1 MNRQAR
7 RNDYGKRW
15 AAFALVVLAPS
26 LTHAVVSPAR
36 FWFSLSDT
44 QPYQFSAFGPTGV
57 APGAPRLE
65 VVEGGSDSIYL
76 WARPQTDS
84 ANPLLKLQNFSL
96 NLVLSSASLVAIDGV
111 EVNNPP
117 GDVTPSNNRFGVV
130 IDSGHQQSVVTGA
143 GVKTYPV
150 VTASS
155 LLRFGGFTVTEPTAL
170 TGIGPNCTGDC
181 AGGVGAPAWLLGKID
196 FSGLNAGVA
205 TGSLQ
210 VGSLSITHAGETT
223 PFTQVRFGDGPF
235 VYDAAL
241 QREVTLDAT
250 PELRLLVVDALQGDY
265 NNDNRVDA
273 ADYTLWRDTLGS
285 TIQLAADGDANGTV
299 DAGDYGVWRATYGA
313 VLGGSSSV
321 PEPGVIALMGAVA
334 IVLVIKSPRRVLHAA
349 AIGVLISPM
358 ILVNGTQAVTFDVA
372 WDIDGNGAWTNPGNW
387 NPPMVPDNTVDTYNV
402 TIDLL
407 GISPYTVSLETPI
420 TIDSLELSSSNAT
433 LDLFDGVLNVNNF
446 IAPVEGVLS
455 FTGTTPSLNAFSSN
469 VVVRHE
475 LVASANNA
483 FLGVASFDNFG
494 VVNVSGGLTLFS
506 IGPISNSGGFHLSNG
521 GRLDLIP
528 GAPYTHVGSAVV
540 AGSGTFAVDS
550 NASGSIDMMDVFTN
564 SAVVRPGDSP
574 GILTIDGNYEQ
585 TALGS
590 LEIEIGGLTAGTQ
603 HDRLVVNGN
612 ATLAGR
618 LDLPLINAFTP
629 SVNDE
634 VTILTAGGSIS
645 GGFDSIHVTDLPNG
659 IAQRLVYNASDVRVQ
674 FVTPTTATF
683 TATGATVSWAT
694 AFGGTAPDS
703 TKNVSLFNNTPGLVP
718 QTVVVSAPAVPT
730 APNAAHS
737 LLVSDASEAITVL
750 IDNTNLSV
758 STAITIGQNGVIEI
772 AGTGLLATETLAVN
786 NGGRFTGGGIIL
798 GEASVG
804 SAGAG
809 AAVFDPVGT
818 LEIEGAYTQNAKGRL
833 AVELP
838 SDVFSG
844 NDKMTVAGDVTLG
857 GFLEIDVSDLTDPE
871 FTPGDSYQLI
881 LTEGVIS
888 GEFERIDVV
897 GRDDLYFE
905 VTYGGAPSESQ
916 GFVNALSAP
925 FMSLAQSI
933 SLEVV
938 SATGYYRGDG
948 NQDGAIDDVDAQIFA
963 SMMLDNAMLTF
974 DYDCN
979 QESMCVAA
987 ANFKDAFDFV
997 DTTPTD
1003 LRTVDFF
1010 DIPRFAEALADYQ
1023 NLSLATAYA
1032 RINTAMIDA
1041 QMRLLVPEP
1050 ATAWLIAMAVSG
1062 AVTSR
1067 RVR

>member
-1 MNRQAR
+1 MNRQTR
-7 RNDYGKRW
+7 RSDYGMRW
-15 AAFALVVLAPS
+15 AACAVAVLAPS
-26 LTHAVVSPAR
+26 LVHAVVSPAR

-44 QPYQFSAFGPTGV
+44 QPYQFSAFGPAGV

-76 WARPQTDS
+76 WARPQTDP
-84 ANPLLKLQNFSL
+84 ANTLLNLQNFSL
-96 NLVLSSASLVAIDGV
+96 NLVLSSATSVAIDGV

-130 IDSGHQQSVVTGA
+130 IDSDHQQSVATGA

-155 LLRFGGFTVTEPTAL
+155 LLRFGGFTVTEPTAV
-170 TGIGPNCTGDC
+170 TGIGPICSGDC

-196 FSGLNAGVA
+196 LSGLNAGVA

-241 QREVTLDAT
+241 QREVTLDAI
-250 PELRLLVVDALQGDY
+250 PELKLLVVDELQGDY

-273 ADYTLWRDTLGS
+273 ADYTVWRNTLGS
-285 TIQLAADGDANGTV
+285 TILLAADGDANGTV

-313 VLGGSSSV
+313 VLGGSTAV
-321 PEPGVIALMGAVA
+321 PEPATPLLIAIAT
-334 IVLVIKSPRRVLHAA
+334 IVVMLIARRRVSC
-349 AIGVLISPM
+349 VLTSAVLASIFTCQEAS
-358 ILVNGTQAVTFDVA
+358 AVTIESAWNSGGSGPWVVA
-372 WDIDGNGAWTNPGNW
+372 ANW
-387 NPPMVPDNTVDTYNV
+387 SPPVVPDNGTNTHNVTLGQVGAPYTVTLETPV
-402 TIDLL
+402 TIDGLT
-407 GISPYTVSLETPI
+407 ISNRDAMLE
-420 TIDSLELSSSNAT
+420 
-433 LDLFDGVLNVNNF
+433 LFDGVLNVNNF

-469 VVVRHE
+469 VVVQHG
-475 LVASANNA
+475 LVASASNA
-483 FLGVASFDNFG
+483 FLGVASFENLG
-494 VVNVSGGLTLFS
+494 AVNVSGGLTLFS
-506 IGPISNSGGFHLSNG
+506 IGPISNSGDFLLSNG

-550 NASGSIDMMDVFTN
+550 NASGSIDLMDVFTN

-585 TALGS
+585 TAAGL

-603 HDRLVVNGN
+603 HDQLIVNGG
-612 ATLAGR
+612 AMLAGR
-618 LDLPLINAFTP
+618 LELPLINAFTP
-629 SVNDE
+629 VVNDE
-634 VTILTAGGSIS
+634 VTILTAGGNIS
-645 GGFDSIHVTDLPNG
+645 GGFDAIHVTDLPSG
-659 IAQRLVYNASDVRVQ
+659 IAQRLVYNAGDVRVQ
-674 FVTPTTATF
+674 FVAPTAIAF
-683 TATGATVSWAT
+683 TATGPTVSWAT

-703 TKNVSLFNNTPGLVP
+703 TKNVSQFNNTIGVVP
-718 QTVVVSAPAVPT
+718 QIVVVSPPAVPT

-737 LLVSDASEAITVL
+737 LALSDAAEPITVL
-750 IDNTNLSV
+750 IDNANLSI
-758 STAITIGQNGVIEI
+758 STTTTIGQNGAIVLS
-772 AGTGLLATETLAVN
+772 GTGVLATETLAVN
-786 NGGRFTGGGIIL
+786 GGGIFTGDGKVI
-798 GEASVG
+798 GDVVVG
-804 SAGAG
+804 SAGVGVAL
-809 AAVFDPVGT
+809 FDPIGT
-818 LEIEGAYTQNAKGRL
+818 LQVEGDYTQGVNGRF
-833 AVELP
+833 AAELP
-838 SDVFSG
+838 TDVLSG
-844 NDKMTVAGDVTLG
+844 NDKLMVAGDVALG
-857 GFLEIDVSDLTDPE
+857 GVLELDVSELTDPE
-871 FTPGDSYQLI
+871 FTPGAAYELVI
-881 LTEGVIS
+881 TEGTVS

-905 VTYGGAPSESQ
+905 VTYSGAPSESQ
-916 GFVNALSAP
+916 GYANSLSAAS
-925 FMSLAQSI
+925 M

-938 SATGYYRGDG
+938 FATGYYRGDG

-963 SMMLDNAMLTF
+963 SMMLDNTMLTF

-997 DTTPTD
+997 DTTPND

-1032 RINTAMIDA
+1032 RINTAMFDA

-1050 ATAWLIAMAVSG
+1050 AAAWLVAMAVSG
-1062 AVTSR
+1062 AAASR

>member
-1 MNRQAR
+1 MNRQTR
-7 RNDYGKRW
+7 RTDYGKRW

-26 LTHAVVSPAR
+26 LSHAVVSPAR
-36 FWFSLSDT
+36 FWFSLSAT
-44 QPYQFSAFGPTGV
+44 QPYQFLAFGPAGV

-65 VVEGGSDSIYL
+65 AVVGGSDSIYL
-76 WARPQTDS
+76 WARPQTDP
-84 ANPLLKLQNFSL
+84 ANTLLNLQNFSL
-96 NLVLSSASLVAIDGV
+96 NLVLSNSTSVVIDGV

-117 GDVTPSNNRFGVV
+117 GDEETPSNNRFGVV
-130 IDSGHQQSVVTGA
+130 IDSDHQQSVVTGA

-150 VTASS
+150 VTANS
-155 LLRFGGFTVTEPTAL
+155 LLRFGGFTVTEPTAV
-170 TGIGPNCTGDC
+170 TGIGPICTGDC
-181 AGGVGAPAWLLGKID
+181 AGGVSAPAWLIGKID
-196 FSGLNAGVA
+196 LSGLNAGVT

-210 VGSLSITHAGETT
+210 VGSLSITHTGETT

-241 QREVTLDAT
+241 QREVTLDAI
-250 PELRLLVVDALQGDY
+250 PELRLLVVDSLQGDY

-273 ADYTLWRDTLGS
+273 ADYTVWRNTLGS
-285 TIQLAADGDANGTV
+285 TILLAADGDANGTV

-313 VLGGSSSV
+313 VLGGSTAV
-321 PEPGVIALMGAVA
+321 PEPVA
-334 IVLVIKSPRRVLHAA
+334 PVLV
-349 AIGVLISPM
+349 AIGVVGLALIVRVRKSRGLAVGMLLLPL
-358 ILVNGTQAVTFDVA
+358 LVTCDATAVTIESSWNFPGSGPWVVA
-372 WDIDGNGAWTNPGNW
+372 ANW
-387 NPPMVPDNTVDTYNV
+387 SPPMVPDNGTNTHNVTLGQVGLPPYTVTLETPV
-402 TIDLL
+402 TIDGL
-407 GISPYTVSLETPI
+407 S
-420 TIDSLELSSSNAT
+420 IDNRDAT

-469 VVVRHE
+469 VVVQHG
-475 LVASANNA
+475 LVASAINA
-483 FLGVASFDNFG
+483 FIGVASFENLG
-494 VVNVSGGLTLFS
+494 AVNVSGGLTLFS
-506 IGPISNSGGFHLSNG
+506 IGPISNSGVFYVTNG

-528 GAPYTHVGSAVV
+528 GAPYTHVGSAVL

-550 NASGSIDMMDVFTN
+550 NASGSIDSMDVFTN

-585 TALGS
+585 TASGL

-603 HDRLVVNGN
+603 HDRLVVNGG
-612 ATLAGR
+612 AMLAGR
-618 LDLPLINAFTP
+618 LELPLINAFVP

-634 VTILTAGGSIS
+634 VPILTAGGNIS
-645 GGFDSIHVTDLPNG
+645 GGFDAIHVTDLPSG

-674 FVTPTTATF
+674 FVAPTTATF

-737 LLVSDASEAITVL
+737 LTVSDAAEPITVQ
-750 IDNTNLSV
+750 IDNTNLSI
-758 STAITIGQNGVIEI
+758 STTTTIGQNGAIVL
-772 AGTGLLATETLAVN
+772 AGTGVLATETLAVN
-786 NGGRFTGGGIIL
+786 NGGRFTGGGTIL
-798 GEASVG
+798 GEVSVG

-818 LEIEGAYTQNAKGRL
+818 LQIEGAYTQNAKGRF

-844 NDKMTVAGDVTLG
+844 NDKLTVTGDVVLG
-857 GFLEIDVSDLTDPE
+857 GVLELDVSDLTDPE

-881 LTEGVIS
+881 LTEGVVS
-888 GEFERIDVV
+888 GEFERIDVI

-905 VTYGGAPSESQ
+905 ATYGGAPSESQ
-916 GFVNALSAP
+916 GFANSLSAAS
-925 FMSLAQSI
+925 M

-938 SATGYYRGDG
+938 FATGYYRGDG

-997 DTTPTD
+997 DTTPND

-1032 RINTAMIDA
+1032 RINTAMVDA
-1041 QMRLLVPEP
+1041 QMRLLAPEP
-1050 ATAWLIAMAVSG
+1050 AAAWLVAMAVSG
-1062 AVTSR
+1062 AVASR

>member
-1 MNRQAR
+1 MNRQTR
-7 RNDYGKRW
+7 RNDYGMRW
-15 AAFALVVLAPS
+15 AACAVAVLAPS

-44 QPYQFSAFGPTGV
+44 QPYQFSAFGPAGV

-65 VVEGGSDSIYL
+65 VVEGGSESIYL
-76 WARPQTDS
+76 WARPQTDP
-84 ANPLLKLQNFSL
+84 ANTLLNLQNFSL
-96 NLVLSSASLVAIDGV
+96 NLVLSSASSVVIDGV

-130 IDSGHQQSVVTGA
+130 IDSNNQQSVVTGA

-155 LLRFGGFTVTEPTAL
+155 LLRFGGFTVTEPTAV
-170 TGIGPNCTGDC
+170 TGIGPICTGDC
-181 AGGVGAPAWLLGKID
+181 TGGVGAPAWLLGKID
-196 FSGLNAGVA
+196 LSGLNSGVA

-241 QREVTLDAT
+241 QREVTLDAI
-250 PELRLLVVDALQGDY
+250 PELKLLVVDELQGDY

-273 ADYTLWRDTLGS
+273 ADYTVWRNTLGS
-285 TIQLAADGDANGTV
+285 TSLLAADGDASGTV

-313 VLGGSSSV
+313 VLGGSTAV
-321 PEPGVIALMGAVA
+321 PEPVAPVLIAIAVFSL
-334 IVLVIKSPRRVLHAA
+334 VLVVRRRELRLIVAVLLMPLLMTCDA
-349 AIGVLISPM
+349 
-358 ILVNGTQAVTFDVA
+358 TAVTIESSWNFTGSGTWVVA
-372 WDIDGNGAWTNPGNW
+372 ANW
-387 NPPMVPDNTVDTYNV
+387 SPPMVPDNGTNTHNVTLGQVGLPPYTVTLETPV
-402 TIDLL
+402 TIDGL
-407 GISPYTVSLETPI
+407 S
-420 TIDSLELSSSNAT
+420 IDNRDAT
-433 LDLFDGVLNVNNF
+433 LELFDGVLNVNNF
-446 IAPVEGVLS
+446 ITPVEGVLS
-455 FTGTTPSLNAFSSN
+455 FAGTAPSLNAFSSN
-469 VVVRHE
+469 VVVQHG
-475 LVASANNA
+475 LVASASNA
-483 FLGVASFDNFG
+483 FLGGASFENLG
-494 VVNVSGGLTLFS
+494 AVNVSGALTLFS
-506 IGPISNSGGFHLSNG
+506 IGPISNSGVFQLSNG

-528 GAPYTHVGSAVV
+528 GTQYAHVGSAVI

-550 NASGSIDMMDVFTN
+550 NASGSIDLMDWFTN
-564 SAVVRPGDSP
+564 SAIVRPGDSP

-585 TALGS
+585 TAAGL

-603 HDRLVVNGN
+603 HDQLVVNGG
-612 ATLAGR
+612 AMLAGR
-618 LDLPLINAFTP
+618 LELPLINAFVP

-634 VTILTAGGSIS
+634 VTILTAGGNIS
-645 GGFDSIHVTDLPNG
+645 GGFDAIHVTDLPSG

-674 FVTPTTATF
+674 FVAPTTATF

-737 LLVSDASEAITVL
+737 LTVSDAAEPITVQ
-750 IDNTNLSV
+750 IDNTNLSI
-758 STAITIGQNGVIEI
+758 STTTTIGQNGAIVL
-772 AGTGLLATETLAVN
+772 AGTGVLATETLAVN
-786 NGGRFTGGGIIL
+786 GGGILAGDGTVIGDVL
-798 GEASVG
+798 VG
-804 SAGAG
+804 SAGVGVAL
-809 AAVFDPVGT
+809 FDPIGT
-818 LEIEGAYTQNAKGRL
+818 LQVDGDYTQGVKGRF
-833 AVELP
+833 AAELP
-838 SDVFSG
+838 TDVLSG
-844 NDKMTVAGDVTLG
+844 NDKLMVAGDVALG
-857 GFLEIDVSDLTDPE
+857 GVLELDVSDLTDPE
-871 FTPGDSYQLI
+871 FTPGSAYELI
-881 LTEGVIS
+881 ITEGTVS

-916 GFVNALSAP
+916 VFANSLSAAS
-925 FMSLAQSI
+925 M

-938 SATGYYRGDG
+938 FATGYYRGDG
-948 NQDGAIDDVDAQIFA
+948 NQDGAIDDIDAQIFA

-997 DTTPTD
+997 DTTPND

-1032 RINTAMIDA
+1032 RINTAMVDA

-1050 ATAWLIAMAVSG
+1050 AATWLVAMAVSG
-1062 AVTSR
+1062 AVASR

>member
-1 MNRQAR
+1 MNRQTR
-7 RNDYGKRW
+7 RNDYGMRW
-15 AAFALVVLAPS
+15 AAFAVAVLAPS

-44 QPYQFSAFGPTGV
+44 QPYQFSAFGPAGV

-65 VVEGGSDSIYL
+65 VVEGGSESIYL
-76 WARPQTDS
+76 WARPQTDP
-84 ANPLLKLQNFSL
+84 ANTLLNLQNFSL
-96 NLVLSSASLVAIDGV
+96 NLVLSSATSVAIDGV

-130 IDSGHQQSVVTGA
+130 IDSDHQQSVVTGA

-155 LLRFGGFTVTEPTAL
+155 LLRFGGFTVTEPTAV
-170 TGIGPNCTGDC
+170 TGIGPICTGDC
-181 AGGVGAPAWLLGKID
+181 AGGAGAPAWLLGKID
-196 FSGLNAGVA
+196 LSGLNAGVA
-205 TGSLQ
+205 TASLQ

-235 VYDAAL
+235 VYNAAL
-241 QREVTLDAT
+241 QREVTLDAM
-250 PELRLLVVDALQGDY
+250 PELRLLVVDSLQGDY

-273 ADYTLWRDTLGS
+273 ADYTVWRNTLGS
-285 TIQLAADGDANGTV
+285 TSLLAADGDASGTV

-313 VLGGSSSV
+313 VLGGSTAV
-321 PEPGVIALMGAVA
+321 PEPVAPVLLAIATTGVMLIARRRA
-334 IVLVIKSPRRVLHAA
+334 SRVLMCA
-349 AIGVLISPM
+349 VLALIFTCHEAP
-358 ILVNGTQAVTFDVA
+358 AVTIESAWNSGGSGPWVA
-372 WDIDGNGAWTNPGNW
+372 QANW
-387 NPPMVPDNTVDTYNV
+387 SPPVVPDNGTNTHNVTLGQVGAPYTVTLETPV
-402 TIDLL
+402 TIDGLT
-407 GISPYTVSLETPI
+407 ISNR
-420 TIDSLELSSSNAT
+420 DAT
-433 LDLFDGVLNVNNF
+433 LNLFDGVLNVNNF
-446 IAPVEGVLS
+446 IAPVEGMLS

-469 VVVRHE
+469 VVVQHG
-475 LVASANNA
+475 LVASASNA
-483 FLGVASFDNFG
+483 FIGVASFENLG
-494 VVNVSGGLTLFS
+494 AVNVSGGLTLFS
-506 IGPISNSGGFHLSNG
+506 IGPISNSGVFYVTNG

-528 GAPYTHVGSAVV
+528 GAPYTHVGSAVL

-550 NASGSIDMMDVFTN
+550 NASGSIDSMDVFTN
-564 SAVVRPGDSP
+564 SAIVRPGDSP

-585 TALGS
+585 TAAGL

-603 HDRLVVNGN
+603 HDRLVVNGS
-612 ATLAGR
+612 AMLAGR
-618 LDLPLINAFTP
+618 LDLPLINAFVP

-634 VTILTAGGSIS
+634 VPILTAGGNIS
-645 GGFDSIHVTDLPNG
+645 GGFDAIHVTDLPSG

-674 FVTPTTATF
+674 FVAPTTATF

-737 LLVSDASEAITVL
+737 LTVSDAAEPITVL
-750 IDNTNLSV
+750 IDTTNLSI
-758 STAITIGQNGVIEI
+758 STTTTIGQNGAIVL
-772 AGTGLLATETLAVN
+772 AGTGVLATETLAVN
-786 NGGRFTGGGIIL
+786 NGGRFTGGGTIL
-798 GEASVG
+798 GEVSVG

-818 LEIEGAYTQNAKGRL
+818 LQIEGAYTQNAKGL
-833 AVELP
+833 FVVELP

-844 NDKMTVAGDVTLG
+844 NDKMTVTGDVTLG
-857 GFLEIDVSDLTDPE
+857 GVLELDVSDLTDPE

-881 LTEGVIS
+881 LTEGAVS

-916 GFVNALSAP
+916 VFANSLSAAS
-925 FMSLAQSI
+925 M

-938 SATGYYRGDG
+938 FATGYYRGDG
-948 NQDGAIDDVDAQIFA
+948 NQDGAIDDIDAQIFA

-997 DTTPTD
+997 DTTPND

-1032 RINTAMIDA
+1032 RINTAMVDA

-1050 ATAWLIAMAVSG
+1050 AATWLVAMAVSG
-1062 AVTSR
+1062 AVASR